1 MESAWSY
8 QYPAHREGEGG
19 DPRQAAKEHPRH
31 RLEGT
36 DEAVYSVLLKADG
49 SFAFPF
55 GAHHAQVVFALFKQ
69 DNACVPRVQKAGS
82 IQADDLDALLDR

>member
-1 MESAWSY
+1 M
-8 QYPAHREGEGG
+8 
-19 DPRQAAKEHPRH
+19 
-31 RLEGT
+31 
-36 DEAVYSVLLKADG
+36 YSVLLKADG